1 LIPYS
6 SPVAAPF
13 VVSWPSIFAGC
24 PMEAG
29 VVIILPPALKAQLR
43 KIMGQTIG

>member
-1 LIPYS
+1 MTFFDPLL
-6 SPVAAPF
+6 F
-13 VVSWPSIFAGC
+13 T
-24 PMEAG
+24 G

>member
-1 LIPYS
+1 
-6 SPVAAPF
+6 
-13 VVSWPSIFAGC
+13 
-24 PMEAG
+24 MEAG